1 VSVEAVVI
9 PKTNASKNQKRQNF
23 WQVSLFG
30 EGCSWKWLFWR
41 ERRKDV
47 AYIKYLL
54 SQSKDITF
62 CDDPLQAD
70 AVIVDAELLT
80 PAEKEVLK
88 ALSDYGSVEEVAAKT
103 FRAKATVKKHLCSAR
118 KKLKAKTNIQAV
130 AFAIRYRL
138 IRWLSSK
145 GSYPDVLAESVLK
158 VKSFLHMLRALTHR
172 WDKGHGTWDTG
183 WWHND
188 GAPIL
193 VGELSEGRASVR
205 PKISAR
211 Q

>member
-1 VSVEAVVI
+1 MKVAVLAR
-9 PKTNASKNQKRQNF
+9 T
-23 WQVSLFG
+23 
-30 EGCSWKWLFWR
+30 E
-41 ERRKDV
+41 KDV

-103 FRAKATVKKHLCSAR
+103 FRSKATVKKHLCSAR

-130 AFAIRYRL
+130 AFALRYRL
-138 IRWLSSK
+138 I
-145 GSYPDVLAESVLK
+145 
-158 VKSFLHMLRALTHR
+158 H
-172 WDKGHGTWDTG
+172 
-183 WWHND
+183 
-188 GAPIL
+188 
-193 VGELSEGRASVR
+193 
-205 PKISAR
+205 
-211 Q
+211 